1 MLTSITIRNAHAFG
15 LSGEVVIGPLRELT
29 FLFGGNGSGKTTIS
43 RALAS
48 PASFPG
54 TTLTW
59 SSTANERQ
67 VSVYNRDYVADTLRQ
82 SRNLPGVF
90 VLGESNAQAQEQID
104 ALLGAGDAV
113 GSIQRKRASLLAF
126 NTTHE
131 AKASELRSQRE
142 ALRDKAWSLRSA
154 VPPELSKMF
163 VGLNNSKDKFFDRLL
178 LALSESYD
186 DIDTYDMLA
195 VEAAAVLD
203 AEATPITPLA
213 YPMRPAFEAMP
224 GYGLLSSPVVGS
236 QDVNLSGLIGHL
248 KNADWVQQGIQFVE
262 HSSDRCPFCQQ
273 QLPQGFIDDIEN
285 YFNRRYTSQL
295 ADIKSLDAQVQ
306 AWESVW
312 NDSLSRLSQSAEGWK
327 YIDPEALAKAHVNF
341 TRIVKALVSDIEMK
355 LRNPSA
361 VIQIQEP
368 GDASEGLEWELDATN
383 TKIGEHNARLKNA
396 ALTRRELLR
405 RCWITFARTTLAAES
420 ARYEALAP
428 SLTVAIRT
436 LSEKIADAAS
446 SLAADEK
453 LVVELQSHETSSKPI
468 IAKINRLLT
477 SAGFNNFHLIE
488 APGLKNGY
496 SLARESGEV
505 VVDTLSEG
513 ERTFV
518 TFLYY
523 VHSLEGAALGAG
535 ERREVVAVIDDPI
548 SSLDSDVLYA
558 VSTLVRRLLN
568 NVNNRKA
575 RVKQVILLTHN
586 AHFHKEVT
594 YVGSSDTAGSRQF
607 GIVRKNATG
616 PSIIEFMDKNPIKTA
631 YAALWDEVKRL
642 SADGVES
649 ATGLQNYLRRILETY
664 FKILGGVDYSRV
676 VGAFSGEEQAAC
688 RALLSW
694 ANAGSHAIFDDIE
707 YETSASSATTYMGIF
722 KKIFTVLEQEGH
734 YSMMMGELELP
745 PRA

>member
-236 QDVNLSGLIGHL
+236 QDV
-248 KNADWVQQGIQFVE
+248 
-262 HSSDRCPFCQQ
+262 
-273 QLPQGFIDDIEN
+273 
-285 YFNRRYTSQL
+285 
-295 ADIKSLDAQVQ
+295 
-306 AWESVW
+306 
-312 NDSLSRLSQSAEGWK
+312 
-327 YIDPEALAKAHVNF
+327 
-341 TRIVKALVSDIEMK
+341 
-355 LRNPSA
+355 
-361 VIQIQEP
+361 
-368 GDASEGLEWELDATN
+368 
-383 TKIGEHNARLKNA
+383 
-396 ALTRRELLR
+396 
-405 RCWITFARTTLAAES
+405 
-420 ARYEALAP
+420 
-428 SLTVAIRT
+428 
-436 LSEKIADAAS
+436 
-446 SLAADEK
+446 K
-453 LVVELQSHETSSKPI
+453 LVGTNRSS
-468 IAKINRLLT
+468 
-477 SAGFNNFHLIE
+477 
-488 APGLKNGY
+488 
-496 SLARESGEV
+496 
-505 VVDTLSEG
+505 
-513 ERTFV
+513 
-518 TFLYY
+518 
-523 VHSLEGAALGAG
+523 
-535 ERREVVAVIDDPI
+535 
-548 SSLDSDVLYA
+548 
-558 VSTLVRRLLN
+558 
-568 NVNNRKA
+568 
-575 RVKQVILLTHN
+575 
-586 AHFHKEVT
+586 
-594 YVGSSDTAGSRQF
+594 
-607 GIVRKNATG
+607 
-616 PSIIEFMDKNPIKTA
+616 
-631 YAALWDEVKRL
+631 
-642 SADGVES
+642 
-649 ATGLQNYLRRILETY
+649 
-664 FKILGGVDYSRV
+664 
-676 VGAFSGEEQAAC
+676 
-688 RALLSW
+688 
-694 ANAGSHAIFDDIE
+694 
-707 YETSASSATTYMGIF
+707 
-722 KKIFTVLEQEGH
+722 
-734 YSMMMGELELP
+734 
-745 PRA
+745 